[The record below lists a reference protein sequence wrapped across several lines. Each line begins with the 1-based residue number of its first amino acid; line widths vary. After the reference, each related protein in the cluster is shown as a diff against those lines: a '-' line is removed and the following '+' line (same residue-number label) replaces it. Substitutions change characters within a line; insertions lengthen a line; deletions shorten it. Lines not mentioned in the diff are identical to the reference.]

1 MPTIVA
7 SDGCRVT
14 YDVSGNGEV
23 LLLIPGLGG
32 QASFWSAIARRLAE
46 NYQVVSF
53 DHRGTGRSDR
63 PDGKYSIARIAE
75 DACQILHDIGAASA
89 GIIGHSTGGMI
100 AQYLSLDHPERV
112 NRLVISGSWEKPDAR
127 FRTMFE
133 ARLGVLLEA
142 GPKVYQRLTHA
153 MGYPAD
159 YLDRHRIE
167 LDAVIEASQSALSP
181 LAVASARIDMLF
193 SDYRSDEL
201 ARIGAP
207 TLVIGATDDALIPFY
222 HSQRLAAMIPAAKLT
237 VLDGAHFFPK
247 VHPDRFVKIVRQFL
261 EY

>member
-1 MPTIVA
+1 M
-7 SDGCRVT
+7 T

-32 QASFWSAIARRLAE
+32 QASFWSAITPRLAE

-63 PDGKYSIARIAE
+63 PNGEYTIARIAE
-75 DACQILHDIGAASA
+75 DAYQILKDVGAASA
-89 GIIGHSTGGMI
+89 GVIGHSTGGMI
-100 AQYLSLDHPERV
+100 AQYLSLDHPELV
-112 NRLVISGSWEKPDAR
+112 NRLVISGSWEKPDGR

-133 ARLGVLLEA
+133 ARLGVLLGA

-153 MGYPAD
+153 VGYPAD
-159 YLDRHRIE
+159 YLDRNRIE
-167 LDAVIEASQSALSP
+167 LEAVIEASPTALSP
-181 LAVASARIDMLF
+181 LEVASARIDMLF

-201 ARIGAP
+201 ASIKVP

-222 HSQRLAAMIPAAKLT
+222 HSQRLGAMIPGAQLT

-247 VHPDRFVKIVRQFL
+247 VHPERFATIVRQFL
-261 EY
+261 EYGYA